1 MLTGTHHFLAIDLG
15 AGSGRAILGTLK
27 EHKILLEE
35 IHRFPNDTVS
45 SDGHLYWNTDKLF
58 EEMLTSLKIL
68 VSKNIKI
75 ESIGI
80 DTWGVDFAL
89 LDKDGKLL
97 SQPHA
102 YRDQM
107 TNGAPEEF
115 YNLISKE
122 KVYQLTGIQ
131 TMQFNSLFQ
140 LYALKKTKPQL
151 ISNAAALL
159 FIPDIFNYY
168 FTGIKCSEFSFVST
182 SQLLN
187 PVNHSWATEL
197 FITLGIEPS
206 IMQKILLPGTVIGNI
221 KPEITQTTGMK
232 SIPVIAVAS
241 HDTGSAVA
249 AVPADGDNWAYLSS
263 GTWSLMGIESDK
275 PILTDEAMKCN
286 FTNEGGV
293 DGTTRFLKNIT
304 GLWLLQESKRIWDK
318 EKEYSYSELVKMA
331 EEAKGFQSFID
342 PDAPD
347 FFAPDDMTEA
357 IQTYC
362 KKTNQTVPCTVGEIA
377 RVIFESLALKYRF
390 VMETI
395 EQLTQ
400 KKINKLHII
409 GGGSQNELLC
419 QFAANATGA
428 EVIAGPVEATAIG
441 NIVMQAKTLGH
452 FKSLKEMR
460 QVIGE
465 SFSVKSFNPEDQIQ
479 WEKAYQMFSNI
490 INEMK

>member
-1 MLTGTHHFLAIDLG
+1 MAEQSHHFLAIDLG
-15 AGSGRAILGTLK
+15 AGSGRAILGTMQDS
-27 EHKILLEE
+27 KISLEE
-35 IHRFPNDTVS
+35 IHRFPNDTFS
-45 SDGHLYWNTDKLF
+45 SEGHLYWDTDKLF

-68 VSKNIKI
+68 VSRQIKI

-115 YNLISKE
+115 YKLISKD

-140 LYALKKTKPQL
+140 LYALKKVKPQL
-151 ISNAAALL
+151 LKDAATLL

-168 FTGIKCSEFSFVST
+168 FSGIKSSEFSFVST
-182 SQLLN
+182 SQLYN
-187 PVNHSWATEL
+187 PLTKWWEPEL
-197 FITLGIEPS
+197 FKTLGVDEK
-206 IMQKILLPGTVIGNI
+206 IMQKIVLPGTIIGKI
-221 KPEITQTTGMK
+221 KPEIVENTGID
-232 SIPVIAVAS
+232 SVPVISIAS

-249 AVPADGDNWAYLSS
+249 AVPVEGDNWAYLSS
-263 GTWSLMGIESDK
+263 GTWSLIGIESEK
-275 PILTDEAMKCN
+275 PILTEEAMKCN

-293 DGTTRFLKNIT
+293 DGTIRFLKNIT

-318 EKEYSYSELVKMA
+318 EKEYSFSELVSMA
-331 EEAKGFQSFID
+331 AQAEGFKAFID
-342 PDAPD
+342 PDAPY
-347 FFAPDDMTEA
+347 FFAPENMPEA
-357 IQTYC
+357 IKAYC
-362 KKTNQTVPCTVGEIA
+362 KKTNQHIPASVGEIT

-390 VMETI
+390 VLELI
-395 EQLTQ
+395 EKIAH

-428 EVIAGPVEATAIG
+428 QVIAGPVEATAIG
-441 NIVMQAKTLGH
+441 NIVMQAKTLGY
-452 FKSLKEMR
+452 FTSLKEMR
-460 QVIGE
+460 QVIGS
-465 SFSVKSFNPEDQIQ
+465 SFSVKTFNPTDQNQ
-479 WEKAYQMFSNI
+479 WEQAYQAFNKVI
-490 INEMK
+490 K